1 MGVSNQVLG
10 LRDRKKI
17 QTRRVIRNEAMRLIE
32 ENGYANTTVEQIAEA
47 AEVSPST
54 FFRYFPSKEMVLMAN
69 DLDQVTVKA
78 LEQQPS
84 DMPSLQA
91 FRRALE
97 ITMATLSEDQWRF
110 ERARLRMVLSIPELM
125 AAQFDE
131 YRRTVA
137 MLTEAD
143 CRRIGREPDDFEVR
157 VFFGALAGGLM
168 AVLDQAHGVSE
179 RMLRALNFMEAG
191 MPLGAT
197 NGNSAPTSSPDD
209 RRSTP

>member
-1 MGVSNQVLG
+1 MGVDNQLLG

-32 ENGYANTTVEQIAEA
+32 QNGYANTTVEQIAEA

-69 DLDQVTVKA
+69 DLDRVTVEA
-78 LEQQPS
+78 LEKQPA

-97 ITMATLSEDQWRF
+97 ITMATLSEDEWRF
-110 ERARLRMVLSIPELM
+110 ERARLRMVLSIPELK

-131 YRRTVA
+131 YRNTVA
-137 MLTEAD
+137 ELTAAD
-143 CRRIGREPDDFEVR
+143 CRRTGREPDDFEVR
-157 VFFGALAGGLM
+157 VFVGALAGGLM
-168 AVLDQAHGVSE
+168 AVLDRASGVPE
-179 RMLRALNFMEAG
+179 RMYRALDFMEAG
-191 MPLGAT
+191 MPLQSL
-197 NGNSAPTSSPDD
+197 NGDS
-209 RRSTP
+209 

>member
-1 MGVSNQVLG
+1 MGVTNQILG

-17 QTRRVIRNEAMRLIE
+17 KTRDTIRREAMRLIE

-69 DLDQVTVKA
+69 DLDLVTVEA
-78 LEQQPS
+78 LEKQPP

-97 ITMATLSEDQWRF
+97 ITMATLSEAEWRF
-110 ERARLRMVLSIPELM
+110 ERARIRMVLSIPELKS
-125 AAQFDE
+125 AQFDE
-131 YRRTVA
+131 YRRTA
-137 MLTEAD
+137 TALTEAD
-143 CRRIGREPDDFEVR
+143 CRRTGREPDDFEVR
-157 VFFGALAGGLM
+157 VFVGALAGGLM
-168 AVLDQAHGVSE
+168 AVLDHASGVPE
-179 RMLRALNFMEAG
+179 RMYRALDFMEAG

-197 NGNSAPTSSPDD
+197 NGDS
-209 RRSTP
+209 

>member
-1 MGVSNQVLG
+1 MGVSDQVLG

-69 DLDQVTVKA
+69 DLDQVTIDA
-78 LEQQPS
+78 LEQQPA

-110 ERARLRMVLSIPELM
+110 ERARLRMVLSIPELK

-131 YRRTVA
+131 YRHTVA
-137 MLTEAD
+137 KLTEAD
-143 CRRIGREPDDFEVR
+143 CRRTGREPDDFEVR
-157 VFFGALAGGLM
+157 VFVGALAGGLM
-168 AVLDQAHGVSE
+168 AVLDRAEGVPE
-179 RMLRALNFMEAG
+179 RMMPERMYRALDFMEAG
-191 MPLGAT
+191 MPLASR
-197 NGNSAPTSSPDD
+197 NGDSPQ
-209 RRSTP
+209 P

>member
-1 MGVSNQVLG
+1 MGVDDQDLG
-10 LRDRKKI
+10 LRDRKKV
-17 QTRRVIRNEAMRLIE
+17 QTREAIRREAMRLIK

-69 DLDQVTVKA
+69 DLDLVTIEA
-78 LEQQPS
+78 LGQQPA

-97 ITMATLSEDQWRF
+97 ITIATLSEDEWRF
-110 ERARLRMVLSIPELM
+110 ERARLRMVLSIPELK

-137 MLTEAD
+137 RLTEAD
-143 CRRIGREPDDFEVR
+143 CRRTGRDVP
-157 VFFGALAGGLM
+157 
-168 AVLDQAHGVSE
+168 
-179 RMLRALNFMEAG
+179 
-191 MPLGAT
+191 
-197 NGNSAPTSSPDD
+197 GNWTSWRPGC
-209 RRSTP
+209 R

>member
-1 MGVSNQVLG
+1 MGVSDQVLG

-69 DLDQVTVKA
+69 DLDQVTIDA
-78 LEQQPS
+78 LEQQPA

-97 ITMATLSEDQWRF
+97 ITMTTLSEDQWRF
-110 ERARLRMVLSIPELM
+110 ERARLRMVLSIPELK
-125 AAQFDE
+125 AAQFVE
-131 YRRTVA
+131 YRHTVA
-137 MLTEAD
+137 KLIEAD
-143 CRRIGREPDDFEVR
+143 CRRTGREPDDFEVR
-157 VFFGALAGGLM
+157 VFVGALAGGLM
-168 AVLDQAHGVSE
+168 AVLDRAQDVPE
-179 RMLRALNFMEAG
+179 RMMPERMYRALDFMEAG
-191 MPLGAT
+191 MPLASR
-197 NGNSAPTSSPDD
+197 NGDSPQ
-209 RRSTP
+209 P